1 MNFVHLMNLMN
12 LLLQF
17 SNTLIFKAGTTL
29 SRVEYVKQWL
39 PNQIPIALVHVGK
52 NQFYTEVYW
61 PEVRKHRF
69 DIADSRGKLRT
80 GAKITFNIA
89 GPLCFQG
96 DYLG

>member
-1 MNFVHLMNLMN
+1 M
-12 LLLQF
+12 
-17 SNTLIFKAGTTL
+17 

-39 PNQIPIALVHVGK
+39 PNQSPIALVHVGK